1 MFNYS
6 TIKAKLIILSAFPLT
21 IAIVLAAILIT
32 QNNNNKNNAQN
43 IEALMVLAVV
53 NSELV
58 HELQKERG
66 LTAGF
71 LSTKGSDIFKR
82 KLETQRQNTEK
93 FKKAKLAANENLNE
107 LIEAA
112 NLTKYKTFNLN
123 KIAQLPAIRTRIDQ
137 QDISLNEALSF
148 YTNLNASLLQVIS
161 TIAEVAKSSEIKQ
174 QGLAY
179 YNFTQGKER
188 AGIERAV
195 LSAVFGKNEFTI
207 ASYEKFIKL
216 VLLQDTYL
224 NEFTNLAKD
233 NLVIKYQEVM
243 SSSTVKNVIKYRQL
257 AYKNNLTGN
266 FNVDPVDWFE
276 TSTKR
281 INLLKNLE
289 DNIAE
294 NLLTLTHIEAD
305 QAKQLTMIYWVA
317 IITLIVLSY
326 IIASKLSSNINKRVL
341 NLVSALNYSEKHNAL
356 NKPFSISGNDELSQI
371 GIALNNLF
379 TSFKKT
385 IEELSESSHL
395 LATTSEQNSV
405 SIEQSSVALNQQQEQ
420 VSLLATAIEE
430 MSATLINVAENVTRT
445 ATETL
450 TTQQLTEEGA
460 VAVNNSINQ
469 IKKVAEDVNE
479 VHNLIS
485 VLNANTSE
493 ITNVIDVIKS
503 VAEQTNLLALNAAIE
518 AARAGEQGRG
528 FAVVADEVRTL
539 ALRTKESTAQIETI
553 IGKFT
558 QASNQSFDVIENCQ
572 KNTQNTVEQTTV
584 VTEKF
589 SDIKASINSV
599 NKMTSEIAVA
609 TDQQVVVSNS
619 VAKSIDEI
627 SIAAEE
633 STKAAQ
639 LIATVSIKQKQ
650 LAHNL
655 KEIADKFII

>member
-6 TIKAKLIILSAFPLT
+6 TIKTKLIILSAFPL
-21 IAIVLAAILIT
+21 IVAILFAAILIS
-32 QNNNNKNNAQN
+32 QNNKTKNNAQN
-43 IEALMVLAVV
+43 IEALIALAVV
-53 NSELV
+53 NSQLV

-71 LSTKGSDIFKR
+71 LSTNGSDAFRDKLAAQR
-82 KLETQRQNTEK
+82 KNTEK
-93 FKKAKLAANENLNE
+93 FKNNKLSTNQNLNE

-112 NLTKYKTFNLN
+112 NLTKYKNFNVDKL
-123 KIAQLPAIRTRIDQ
+123 AQIPAIRSRVDQ
-137 QDISLNEALSF
+137 QEISLGEALSF
-148 YTNLNASLLQVIS
+148 YTKLNASLLQVIA
-161 TIAEVAKSSEIKQ
+161 TIAEIAKSPKIKQ

-179 YNFTQGKER
+179 YHFTQGKER

-195 LSAVFGKNEFTI
+195 LSSVFGKDEFTI

-224 NEFTNLAKD
+224 KEFANLAEDK
-233 NLVIKYQEVM
+233 LLTKYQEM
-243 SSSTVKNVIKYRQL
+243 LASAATKSVINYREI
-257 AYKNNLTGN
+257 AYKNNLSGN
-266 FNVDPVDWFE
+266 FNTDPVAWFDA
-276 TSTKR
+276 STKR
-281 INLLKNLE
+281 INQLKKLE
-289 DNIAE
+289 DEIAE
-294 NLLTLTHIEAD
+294 NLLSRTHIEAD
-305 QAKQLTMIYWVA
+305 QAKQLNIFYWIA
-317 IITLIVLSY
+317 IISLILLSFV
-326 IIASKLSSNINKRVL
+326 IANKLSKSINRRVL
-341 NLVSALNYSEKHNAL
+341 NLVSTLQYSEQNNAL
-356 NKPFSISGNDELSQI
+356 NQSINISGNDELSQI
-371 GIALNNLF
+371 GTALNHLF
-379 TSFKKT
+379 NSFKKT
-385 IEELSESSHL
+385 IEELSQSSNL

-405 SIEQSSVALNQQQEQ
+405 SIEQSGVALNQQKEQ
-420 VSLLATAIEE
+420 ISLLATAIEE
-430 MSATLINVAENVTRT
+430 MSVTLANVAQNITST

-450 TTQQLTEEGA
+450 TTQQLAEAGS

-485 VLNANTSE
+485 ELNANTSE

-539 ALRTKESTAQIETI
+539 AQRTQDSTSQIEAI

-558 QASNQSFDVIENCQ
+558 QASNQSFDLIESCQ
-572 KNTQNTVEQTTV
+572 KSTQDTVEQTTV
-584 VTEKF
+584 ITETF
-589 SDIKASINSV
+589 SNIKASINSV
-599 NKMTSEIAVA
+599 NNMTNEIAVA
-609 TDQQVVVSNS
+609 TDQQVVVTND

-639 LIATVSIKQKQ
+639 LIATVSVKQKQ
-650 LAHNL
+650 LANKL
-655 KEIADKFII
+655 KELANRFII